1 MVVKFAKVDRNV
13 LLTFLE
19 YEKRQLKI
27 LIFQEL
33 KIVFTIRTKTSI
45 ILLDVPQ
52 YLVVAQFRHNLIFY
66 IKKRV
71 LRSAN
76 LKTLINDFP
85 NKSLSLILL

>member
-52 YLVVAQFRHNLIFY
+52 DIVVAQFRHNLIFY
-66 IKKRV
+66 IKKE
-71 LRSAN
+71 
-76 LKTLINDFP
+76 F
-85 NKSLSLILL
+85 